1 MSQKKIPTDIFADWP
16 ILIVDDE
23 PDSLLVATHILK
35 FYGGNVVTAENGQE
49 GFERAKEVLP
59 RFIISDLSMPV
70 IDGWTMLTMLRQHPP
85 TENIPVIALSAH
97 AMVGD
102 REKAIEAGFNNYIPK
117 PLSAQTFLQTLLRI
131 LGEIPHLKDDLQ
143 F

>member
-23 PDSLLVATHILK
+23 PDSLLVATHILN
-35 FYGGNVVTAENGQE
+35 FYGGNVFTAENGQE
-49 GFERAKEVLP
+49 GFAQAKEILP

-70 IDGWTMLTMLRQHPP
+70 VDGWTMLDMLRKHPP
-85 TENIPVIALSAH
+85 TQMIPVIALSAH

-102 REKAIEAGFNNYIPK
+102 REKALEAGFNSYIPK
-117 PLSAQTFLQTLLRI
+117 PLSAQTFLQDLLRI
-131 LGEIPHLKDDLQ
+131 LGDIPHLKDDLH